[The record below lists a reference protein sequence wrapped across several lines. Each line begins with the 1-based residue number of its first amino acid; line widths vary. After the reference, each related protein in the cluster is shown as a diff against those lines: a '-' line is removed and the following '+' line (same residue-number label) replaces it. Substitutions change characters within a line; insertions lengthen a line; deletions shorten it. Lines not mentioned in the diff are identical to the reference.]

1 MRLTED
7 RDLRRRRLSVLLR
20 LLLLVPVGIA
30 ALIWVVVAAVVLPF
44 AWAAALVSG
53 RVPGRLH
60 RALVS
65 ALGYLAQV
73 NAWSSLVSG
82 RYPWPRRRSNHPV
95 QLEAELERQRRWTV
109 LLRLPLAVPAIVLAS
124 VLGVVQSGTAIGAW
138 FVALLLGRTTEGLRE
153 LGAFCLRY
161 ATETA
166 AYLLLVT
173 PRYPRLAPPAPIQ
186 DQPLAE
192 PQAAQ

>member
-7 RDLRRRRLSVLLR
+7 RDLRRRRLAVLLR
-20 LLLLVPVGIA
+20 LLLLVPVAIA
-30 ALIWVVVAAVVLPF
+30 ALIWAVVAAVVLPF
-44 AWAAALVSG
+44 AWVVALVSG
-53 RVPGRLH
+53 RVPRRLH
-60 RALVS
+60 RALVA
-65 ALGYLAQV
+65 ALGYLAQL
-73 NAWSSLVSG
+73 NAWTSLVSG
-82 RYPWPRRRSNHPV
+82 RYPWPRRRSEHPV
-95 QLEAELERQRRWTV
+95 QLGADRERQRRWTV
-109 LLRLPLAVPAIVLAS
+109 LLRLPLAVPAIVLGS

-138 FVALLLGRTTEGLRE
+138 LVALGLGRTPEGLRE

-173 PRYPRLAPPAPIQ
+173 PRYPRLAPPAPIE